1 MSNGDRAENDGVTE
15 DGELLRRYS
24 EDGSQEAF
32 EELVRRHI
40 NLVYFTALR
49 LVGGNAHLADDVS
62 QRVFNDLARKAATLK
77 DRAVLA
83 GWLYTGARY
92 AASQAV
98 RSERRRRTH
107 EQEGHEMNELNSAP
121 ESGWDQLRP
130 IIDETMES
138 LNERDREVVLLRFF
152 EGRPLA
158 EIGAKLRLSPDAA
171 RMRIDRA
178 LEKLRGQLARRG
190 IASTSAALAAAFVSQ
205 SAMAAPAGLVAKVAV
220 GALSQAGVATATT
233 FGLWKILTGVL
244 VGGVGIGVAVHEVE
258 KVSRPGAALVPLGQ
272 AGDAQVSPVS
282 EPAPPLSVGAPSA
295 MGSGA
300 MPAENVRAP
309 GGTAGTQGTT
319 DDFGWPQVGLFA
331 GDANTRP
338 SHTVAEFKAKMLE
351 DDVFRQTVFRQAKA
365 RLDLFYGRLFASLN
379 LPAPQLD
386 RFRNLLVEKEA
397 TNFDVLEAQRELGFA
412 ANRDRLVL
420 REGRDRGQQDVD
432 NDIKALLGD
441 GPYADYVQY
450 RYDLIQWTAVNRLTL
465 ALRDT
470 PTPLTDEQAG
480 KLAVLLRDSLLRI
493 KSPFT
498 FDIAIGAGLFSANIG
513 SALTQR
519 VYERAGEFL
528 SAPQVDALRS
538 LQRQDRARSQ

>member
-1 MSNGDRAENDGVTE
+1 MSTVQSSYDSAMD
-15 DGELLRRYS
+15 DGELLRRYFR
-24 EDGSQEAF
+24 DGSEEAF
-32 EELVRRHI
+32 TELVRRHV

-49 LVGGNAHLADDVS
+49 VVGGDAYLADDVA
-62 QRVFNDLARKAATLK
+62 QRVFSDLARKAESLT
-77 DRAVLA
+77 DRTVLA

-107 EQEGHEMNELNSAP
+107 EQEGHVMNDTNSLSDCDW
-121 ESGWDQLRP
+121 EQLRP
-130 IIDETMES
+130 IIDGTVDELS
-138 LNERDREVVLLRFF
+138 ERDREIVLLRFF
-152 EGRPLA
+152 ENRPLA
-158 EIGAKLRLSPDAA
+158 EIGARFSLSPDAA

-178 LEKLRGQLARRG
+178 LEKLRGLLARRG
-190 IASTSAALAAAFVSQ
+190 IASTSAALGAAFVSQ
-205 SAMAAPAGLVAKVAV
+205 SGTAAPAGLVARVALGV
-220 GALSQAGVATATT
+220 FNQAGTATAAT
-233 FGLWKILTGVL
+233 FGLWKILASVL
-244 VGGVGIGVAVHEVE
+244 VGGVGIGIAVHEVNR
-258 KVSRPGAALVPLGQ
+258 VHPPGAASVPQGR

-282 EPAPPLSVGAPSA
+282 EPASSLSVPTASA
-295 MGSGA
+295 MGAGA
-300 MPAENVRAP
+300 TPAENIRAA

-351 DDVFRQTVFRQAKA
+351 DDDFRQAVFRQAKG
-365 RLDLFYGRLFASLN
+365 RLGLFYGRLFASLN
-379 LPAPQLD
+379 LPTPQLD
-386 RFRNLLVEKEA
+386 QFKNLLVEKEGVS
-397 TNFDVLEAQRELGFA
+397 FDVYAAQKKLGFSSA
-412 ANRDRLVL
+412 GNRPAL
-420 REGRDRGQQDVD
+420 REGRDRGQQDID

-441 GPYADYVQY
+441 SQHAQYVQY
-450 RYDLIQWTAVNRLTL
+450 RYDLVQWTAVNRLTET
-465 ALRDT
+465 LRDT

-498 FDIAIGAGLFSANIG
+498 FDIGIGAGVFSANIG

-528 SAPQVDALRS
+528 SAPQVYALRR
-538 LQRQDRARSQ
+538 LQRREASRSQ